1 MATLQELQSA
11 LRKQIETVMTATVNL
26 DKIAAEYKAFNP
38 NQPGASGLL
47 RDFSFDRN
55 HIEGTAI
62 NDTRAQNIVIN
73 TILATLS
80 DEDKIA
86 ATELATI
93 TSKAFDQYGIATN
106 KVADAYHDKFTE
118 ISILESQKSEAAANS
133 SAIPVVVKT
142 PSLTDVVKSPDA
154 TNPDATAAATDAKY
168 LTQTAPVSTS
178 FSDARNEANGVYIAP
193 PVVRF
198 SDAQFESNRVTPAAA
213 IPAKKVWSN
222 VVIRDANGAVQGEDL
237 RVKIRV
243 PSNYLTS
250 STSGINNELRKLG
263 GIIFPYTP
271 SISYEHKADYT
282 SQTPTHSNF
291 AVYFYKNSSIS
302 AITITGKFTVQ
313 NDTDVGVYLSTV
325 HLLRAL
331 TKMRSGGRTGDAD
344 SGAPP
349 PVCRLDAY
357 GDAMLANVP
366 VAITSFRLELPDNI
380 DYYNL
385 GPEAAAIYGQASVP
399 TLSTI
404 TLSCIP
410 MYSRQEMQDYSV
422 TDWLNNPQVRKY
434 GLL

>member
-1 MATLQELQSA
+1 MATSEELQA
-11 LRKQIETVMTATVNL
+11 ILQIHSDTVL
-26 DKIAAEYKAFNP
+26 EYKAEK
-38 NQPGASGLL
+38 NQYAS
-47 RDFSFDRN
+47 RYA
-55 HIEGTAI
+55 AI
-62 NDTRAQNIVIN
+62 NPASPTA
-73 TILATLS
+73 S
-80 DEDKIA
+80 E
-86 ATELATI
+86 ELATI
-93 TSKAFDQYGIATN
+93 SKESDISTAKTNSALAANHRALTSFMSDAPPEDKAQYRKTADLVYNDNARIADT
-106 KVADAYHDKFTE
+106 ALTASAEAFIAATAA
-118 ISILESQKSEAAANS
+118 IKSAAATVD
-133 SAIPVVVKT
+133 PT
-142 PSLTDVVKSPDA
+142 TTVKSTAA

-178 FSDARNEANGVYIAP
+178 FSDARNEATGVYNAP

-198 SDAQFESNRVTPAAA
+198 SDAQFEANRVTPSAAM
-213 IPAKKVWSN
+213 PRKKVWTK
-222 VVIRDANGAVQGEDL
+222 VVLKDAIGNVQGVDL

-243 PSNYLTS
+243 PTNYLTN
-250 STSGINNELRKLG
+250 STSGINKELSKLG

-271 SISYEHKADYT
+271 SINYEHKAEYST
-282 SQTPTHSNF
+282 ANPTHSNF
-291 AVYFYKNSSIS
+291 SVYFYKNSSIS
-302 AITITGKFTVQ
+302 AISITGKFTVQ
-313 NDTDVGVYLSTV
+313 HDSDAGVYLATV

-331 TKMRSGGRTGDAD
+331 TKMRSGGITGDTD

-366 VAITSFRLELPDNI
+366 VAITSFRLELADNV

-399 TLSTI
+399 TMSTI

-410 MYSRQEMQDYSV
+410 VYSRQEMQDYSV

>member
-1 MATLQELQSA
+1 MSTLEDLQASRQARLDLTRDYVANRESAAATYAAIDPASPTALAQRDAALAQSNADIAKFNEKIDDDTASYEAVRKNLSPDDAETANKTSSDNGSNAA
-11 LRKQIETVMTATVNL
+11 LSNAASLSKKALITLSAAIKSAAATV
-26 DKIAAEYKAFNP
+26 DP
-38 NQPGASGLL
+38 
-47 RDFSFDRN
+47 
-55 HIEGTAI
+55 T
-62 NDTRAQNIVIN
+62 T
-73 TILATLS
+73 T
-80 DEDKIA
+80 
-86 ATELATI
+86 
-93 TSKAFDQYGIATN
+93 
-106 KVADAYHDKFTE
+106 
-118 ISILESQKSEAAANS
+118 
-133 SAIPVVVKT
+133 
-142 PSLTDVVKSPDA
+142 VKSPDA

-178 FSDARNEANGVYIAP
+178 FSDARNEATGVYNAP

-198 SDAQFESNRVTPAAA
+198 SDAQFEANRVTPSAAM
-213 IPAKKVWSN
+213 PRKKVWTK
-222 VVIRDANGAVQGEDL
+222 VVLKDAIGNVQGVDL

-243 PSNYLTS
+243 PTNYLTN
-250 STSGINNELRKLG
+250 STSGINKELSKLG

-271 SISYEHKADYT
+271 SINYEHKAEYST
-282 SQTPTHSNF
+282 ANPTHSNF
-291 AVYFYKNSSIS
+291 SVYFYKNSSIS
-302 AITITGKFTVQ
+302 AISITGKFTVQ
-313 NDTDVGVYLSTV
+313 HDSDAGVYLATV

-331 TKMRSGGRTGDAD
+331 TKMRSGGITGDTD

-366 VAITSFRLELPDNI
+366 VAITSFRLELADNV

-399 TLSTI
+399 TMSTI

-410 MYSRQEMQDYSV
+410 VYSRQEMQDYSV

>member
-1 MATLQELQSA
+1 MATSEELQA
-11 LRKQIETVMTATVNL
+11 ILQIHSDTVL
-26 DKIAAEYKAFNP
+26 EYKAEK
-38 NQPGASGLL
+38 NQYAS
-47 RDFSFDRN
+47 RYA
-55 HIEGTAI
+55 AI
-62 NDTRAQNIVIN
+62 NPASPTA
-73 TILATLS
+73 S
-80 DEDKIA
+80 E
-86 ATELATI
+86 ELATI
-93 TSKAFDQYGIATN
+93 SKESDISTAKTNSALAANHRALTSFMSDAPPEDKAQYRKTADLVYNDNARIADT
-106 KVADAYHDKFTE
+106 ALTASAEAFIAATAA
-118 ISILESQKSEAAANS
+118 IKSAAATVD
-133 SAIPVVVKT
+133 PT
-142 PSLTDVVKSPDA
+142 TTVKSTAA

-178 FSDARNEANGVYIAP
+178 FSDARNEATGVYNAP

-198 SDAQFESNRVTPAAA
+198 SDAQFEANRVTPSAAM
-213 IPAKKVWSN
+213 PRKKVWAK
-222 VVIRDANGAVQGEDL
+222 VVLKDAIGNVQGVDL

-243 PSNYLTS
+243 PTNYLTN
-250 STSGINNELRKLG
+250 STSGINKELSKLG

-271 SISYEHKADYT
+271 SINYEHKAEYST
-282 SQTPTHSNF
+282 ANPTHSNF
-291 AVYFYKNSSIS
+291 SVYFYKNSSIS
-302 AITITGKFTVQ
+302 AISITGKFTVQ
-313 NDTDVGVYLSTV
+313 HDSDAGVYLATV

-331 TKMRSGGRTGDAD
+331 TKMRSGGITGDTD

-366 VAITSFRLELPDNI
+366 VAITSFRLELADNV

-399 TLSTI
+399 TMSTI

-410 MYSRQEMQDYSV
+410 VYSRQEMQDYSV

>member
-1 MATLQELQSA
+1 MATA
-11 LRKQIETVMTATVNL
+11 
-26 DKIAAEYKAFNP
+26 P
-38 NQPGASGLL
+38 N
-47 RDFSFDRN
+47 
-55 HIEGTAI
+55 
-62 NDTRAQNIVIN
+62 V
-73 TILATLS
+73 
-80 DEDKIA
+80 
-86 ATELATI
+86 
-93 TSKAFDQYGIATN
+93 
-106 KVADAYHDKFTE
+106 
-118 ISILESQKSEAAANS
+118 
-133 SAIPVVVKT
+133 
-142 PSLTDVVKSPDA
+142 
-154 TNPDATAAATDAKY
+154 TNPDETATATTVKYATP
-168 LTQTAPVSTS
+168 TSPVSTS

-291 AVYFYKNSSIS
+291 AVYSYKNSSIS
-302 AITITGKFTVQ
+302 AITITGKITVQ

-366 VAITSFRLELPDNI
+366 VAITSFRLELPDNV

-385 GPEAAAIYGQASVP
+385 GPEAVVIYGQASVP

-404 TLSCIP
+404 TISCIP

-422 TDWLNNPQVRKY
+422 TDWLTNSQVRKY
-434 GLL
+434 GFL

>member
-1 MATLQELQSA
+1 MATSEELQA
-11 LRKQIETVMTATVNL
+11 ILQIHSDTVL
-26 DKIAAEYKAFNP
+26 EYKAEK
-38 NQPGASGLL
+38 NQYAS
-47 RDFSFDRN
+47 RYA
-55 HIEGTAI
+55 AI
-62 NDTRAQNIVIN
+62 NPASPTA
-73 TILATLS
+73 S
-80 DEDKIA
+80 E
-86 ATELATI
+86 ELATI
-93 TSKAFDQYGIATN
+93 SKESDISTAKTNSALAANHRALTSFMSDAPPEDKAQYRKTADLVYNDNARIADT
-106 KVADAYHDKFTE
+106 ALTASAEAFIAATAA
-118 ISILESQKSEAAANS
+118 IKSAEAAVD
-133 SAIPVVVKT
+133 PT
-142 PSLTDVVKSPDA
+142 TTVKSTAA

-168 LTQTAPVSTS
+168 STQTAPVSTS
-178 FSDARNEANGVYIAP
+178 FSDARNEATGVYNAP
-193 PVVRF
+193 PVVRL
-198 SDAQFESNRVTPAAA
+198 SDAQFETNRVTPSAAM
-213 IPAKKVWSN
+213 PRKKVWAK
-222 VVIRDANGAVQGEDL
+222 VVLKDAIGNVQGVDL

-243 PSNYLTS
+243 PTNYLTN
-250 STSGINNELRKLG
+250 STSGINKELSKLG

-313 NDTDVGVYLSTV
+313 NDTDAGVYLATV

-366 VAITSFRLELPDNI
+366 VAITSFRLELADNV

>member
-1 MATLQELQSA
+1 MSTLEDLQASRQARLDLTRDYVANRESAAATYAAIDPASPTALAQRDAALAQSNADIAKFNEKIDDDTASYEAVRKNLSPDDAETANKTSSDNGSNAA
-11 LRKQIETVMTATVNL
+11 LSNAASLSKKALITLSAAIKSAAATV
-26 DKIAAEYKAFNP
+26 DP
-38 NQPGASGLL
+38 
-47 RDFSFDRN
+47 
-55 HIEGTAI
+55 T
-62 NDTRAQNIVIN
+62 T
-73 TILATLS
+73 T
-80 DEDKIA
+80 
-86 ATELATI
+86 
-93 TSKAFDQYGIATN
+93 
-106 KVADAYHDKFTE
+106 
-118 ISILESQKSEAAANS
+118 
-133 SAIPVVVKT
+133 
-142 PSLTDVVKSPDA
+142 VKSPDA

-178 FSDARNEANGVYIAP
+178 FSDARNEATGVYNAP

-198 SDAQFESNRVTPAAA
+198 SDAQFEANRVTPSAAM
-213 IPAKKVWSN
+213 PRKKVWAK
-222 VVIRDANGAVQGEDL
+222 VVLKDAIGNVQGVDL

-243 PSNYLTS
+243 PTNYLTN
-250 STSGINNELRKLG
+250 STSGINKELSKLG

-271 SISYEHKADYT
+271 SINYEHKAEYST
-282 SQTPTHSNF
+282 ANPTHSNF
-291 AVYFYKNSSIS
+291 SVYFYKNSSIS
-302 AITITGKFTVQ
+302 AISITGKFTVQ
-313 NDTDVGVYLSTV
+313 HDSDAGVYLATV

-331 TKMRSGGRTGDAD
+331 TKMRSGGITGDTD

-366 VAITSFRLELPDNI
+366 VAITSFRLELADNV

-399 TLSTI
+399 TMSTI

-410 MYSRQEMQDYSV
+410 VYSRQEMQDYSV